1 MNIKKVVIS
10 SVAIAVVAVMSVIG
24 YAYANNMFSQK
35 QKPSDYH
42 VGIKYEQALQSDKPM
57 LALFYADWCGY
68 CLKFMPRFE
77 TISKLY
83 KNDFNA
89 VMLDVDNPDNRELIE
104 DVAIGGF
111 PTVFI
116 FDPKY
121 DNRVMLS
128 NGIYQ
133 DMKKLRVE
141 LDRFL
146 RIRRMLDK
154 AENAEVK
161 Q

>member
-1 MNIKKVVIS
+1 MKKVIIS
-10 SVAIAVVAVMSVIG
+10 SVIVAAIAIVSAVS
-24 YAYANNMFSQK
+24 YAYANNMFVQK

-42 VGIKYEQALQSDKPM
+42 VGIKYEQALESDKPM

-68 CLKFMPRFE
+68 CLKFMPKFE
-77 TISKLY
+77 TVSRLY

-89 VMLDVDNPDNRELIE
+89 VMLDVDKPENRELIE

-111 PTVFI
+111 PTLFI
-116 FDPKY
+116 LDPKY

-146 RIRRMLDK
+146 RIRKMLDK
-154 AENAEVK
+154 AQTAEN
-161 Q
+161 

>member
-1 MNIKKVVIS
+1 MKKVIIS
-10 SVAIAVVAVMSVIG
+10 SVIVAAIAIVSAVS
-24 YAYANNMFSQK
+24 YAYANNMFVQK

-42 VGIKYEQALQSDKPM
+42 VGIKYEQALESDKPM

-68 CLKFMPRFE
+68 CLKFMPKFE
-77 TISKLY
+77 TVSRLY

-89 VMLDVDNPDNRELIE
+89 VMLDVDRPENRELIE

-111 PTVFI
+111 PTLFI

-146 RIRRMLDK
+146 RIRKMLDK
-154 AENAEVK
+154 AQTAEN
-161 Q
+161 

>member
-1 MNIKKVVIS
+1 MKKFIIPIALILV
-10 SVAIAVVAVMSVIG
+10 IAVASAVG
-24 YAYANNMFSQK
+24 YAYANNMFTQK

-42 VGIKYEQALQSDKPM
+42 IGIKYENALESDKPM

-68 CLKFMPRFE
+68 CLKFMPRYE
-77 TISKLY
+77 TVSKLY
-83 KNDFNA
+83 KNDFNL
-89 VMLDVDNPDNRELIE
+89 VMIDVDKPEYRELME

-111 PTVFI
+111 PTLFI
-116 FDPKY
+116 IDPKY

-146 RIRRMLDK
+146 RIRKLLDSSAAK
-154 AENAEVK
+154 
-161 Q
+161 

>member
-1 MNIKKVVIS
+1 MKKLVILLTTVVL
-10 SVAIAVVAVMSVIG
+10 VAVSSVIG
-24 YAYANNMFSQK
+24 YAYANNMFVQK
-35 QKPSDYH
+35 QKPSDYKI
-42 VGIKYEQALQSDKPM
+42 GIKYEKALESDKPM

-68 CLKFMPRFE
+68 CMKFMPRFE
-77 TISKLY
+77 TVSKLY
-83 KNDFNA
+83 KDDYNI
-89 VMLDVDNPDNRELIE
+89 VMIDVDEQTYQDLIK
-104 DVAIGGF
+104 DVGIGGF
-111 PTVFI
+111 PTLFI

-146 RIRRMLDK
+146 RIRGMLDK
-154 AENAEVK
+154 AAE
-161 Q
+161 